1 MDTLVLENKLELS
14 VVEVK
19 VAEVTLKPRAVV
31 VDEIPSTSI
40 QLLQLLALAFIFCV
54 FWSF

>member
-19 VAEVTLKPRAVV
+19 VVEVTLKPWVVV
-31 VDEIPSTSI
+31 VDGISSTSI
-40 QLLQLLALAFIFCV
+40 VRPKVAQLLQ
-54 FWSF
+54 

>member
-19 VAEVTLKPRAVV
+19 VAEVTLKPWVVV
-31 VDEIPSTSI
+31 VDGISSTSI
-40 QLLQLLALAFIFCV
+40 VRPKVAQLLQ
-54 FWSF
+54 

>member
-19 VAEVTLKPRAVV
+19 KVSEVTLKPWVVV
-31 VDEIPSTSI
+31 VDGISSTSI
-40 QLLQLLALAFIFCV
+40 VRPKVAQLLQ
-54 FWSF
+54 